1 MFESLKKIK
10 YFIDFY
16 LIKQKTHKD
25 WNMYLINRRP
35 TYHHL
40 W

>member
-25 WNMYLINRRP
+25 
-35 TYHHL
+35 
-40 W
+40 